1 MSAPTS
7 TLTRESTADL
17 LLQAAGGGEQLA
29 WAELISRYGGLV
41 RAVVISF
48 RLPAADAE
56 DAVQSTWLRLLER
69 MDTIKD
75 PESLGSWLATTA
87 SRECLALIRRGQRV
101 TPDDAAVEQLVAVE
115 PGPETAV
122 VAGEAHRAVTAAVGE
137 LTGQHWLLIH
147 VLFYHPDC
155 SYTDV
160 SRATGMPL
168 GSIGP
173 TRGRL
178 LRELRGVLERRGF
191 GPHSGAA

>member
-7 TLTRESTADL
+7 TLTRESTTGL
-17 LLQAAGGGEQLA
+17 LLRAADSGDQLA
-29 WAELISRYGGLV
+29 WAELISRYSGLV

-48 RLPAADAE
+48 RLPEADAE

-69 MDTIKD
+69 MDTIRD

-101 TPDDAAVEQLVAVE
+101 TPDDAAVGQLVAVE
-115 PGPETAV
+115 VGPETAV
-122 VAGEAHRAVTAAVGE
+122 VVGEAHRAVTAAVGE
-137 LTGQHWLLIH
+137 LTGRHRLLIH
-147 VLFYHPDC
+147 VLFYYPDC
-155 SYTDV
+155 SYTEV
-160 SRATGMPL
+160 SRVTGMPL

-178 LRELRGVLERRGF
+178 LRELRDVLERRGF
-191 GPHSGAA
+191 GPQSGAA